1 MPVVDCV
8 GTLWRKY
15 LILCKL
21 MLAFSRDCA
30 NIIERIMYKYAKR
43 IRREEEIM
51 KKILALLL
59 AAGMTASLM
68 ACGNSGQAPAESAPA
83 AEGTVTSVDDLPG
96 KTIGVQLGTTGDI
109 FASDYEEEGST
120 IERFNKGNDA
130 VQALL
135 QDKVDCVIIDEQPAK
150 AFVANTTGLK
160 ILEEPF
166 AEEEYAIALS
176 KDNAE
181 LTEAINGALA
191 QLKEDGTLDAIV
203 NNYIGD
209 DTKGQSPYESPAD
222 ADRSKGTLVMA
233 TNAYFEPYE
242 YYQGDK
248 IVGIDAD
255 MAQAVCDVL
264 GYELK
269 IEDMEFDSII
279 NAIQSGKA
287 DIGVAGMTVT
297 EDRLQSVD
305 FTDTYATSKQV
316 IIVKE

>member
-1 MPVVDCV
+1 MTV
-8 GTLWRKY
+8 
-15 LILCKL
+15 
-21 MLAFSRDCA
+21 S
-30 NIIERIMYKYAKR
+30 
-43 IRREEEIM
+43 
-51 KKILALLL
+51 L
-59 AAGMTASLM
+59 AACSNSAQGTQGSEPAAAGTEAAGTEAASDS
-68 ACGNSGQAPAESAPA
+68 AAAAESTEAQEPA
-83 AEGTVTSVDDLPG
+83 AEGKVTGIDDLPG

-109 FASDYEEEGST
+109 YASDYEEQGST

-135 QDKVDCVIIDEQPAK
+135 QGKIDCVIIDEQPAK

-166 AEEEYAIALS
+166 AEEDYAICIS
-176 KDNAE
+176 KDNAD
-181 LTEAINGALA
+181 LTAKINEALA
-191 QLKEDGTLDAIV
+191 QLKEDGTLDNIIK
-203 NNYIGD
+203 NYIGD

-222 ADRSKGTLVMA
+222 VDRSNGTLVMA

-248 IVGIDAD
+248 VVGIDAD

-287 DIGVAGMTVT
+287 DLGVAGITVT
-297 EDRLQSVD
+297 EDRQQSVD
-305 FTDTYATSKQV
+305 FTDSYASSKQV
-316 IIVKE
+316 IIIKE